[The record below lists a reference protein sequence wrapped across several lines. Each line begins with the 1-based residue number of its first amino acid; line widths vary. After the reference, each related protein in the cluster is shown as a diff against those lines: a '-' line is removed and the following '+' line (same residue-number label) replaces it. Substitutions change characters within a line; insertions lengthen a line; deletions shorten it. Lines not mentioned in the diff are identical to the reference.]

1 MYENAYEIFK
11 YLPIEQSEES
21 VYIQHLWGSFE
32 LLNKSDEPVK
42 AFSLL
47 PFHLLFM
54 FAMQYKVYRLS
65 AFDKKKYLEKV
76 ESCNLRDK
84 GNKQVLQQNA
94 PIRNETGIIP
104 SNCSMKNLS
113 FIPEKQIFDFL
124 EIIDCDKA
132 VTDKAKLLVE
142 SRGNYAHANGQIEED
157 VNTRVD
163 EYLEIL
169 QHIQDKI
176 SGVNNH
182 IFEIDESIVEF
193 DDIDE
198 YMAETFRDN
207 QFSQKDF
214 GSIIQKV
221 LESELLTFEQWEQ
234 FIQKGLDNCYEET
247 IQALEYIS
255 RNNQDESKVFNAR
268 QKLET
273 LL

>member
-1 MYENAYEIFK
+1 MYENAYEVFK
-11 YLPIEQSEES
+11 YLPIEQTEES

-54 FAMQYKVYRLS
+54 FAVQYKVYRLS
-65 AFDKKKYLEKV
+65 AYDNAKYIQILSRCYANAGNRKQLEI
-76 ESCNLRDK
+76 
-84 GNKQVLQQNA
+84 NA
-94 PIRNETGIIP
+94 PIRNNDGIIL
-104 SNCSMKNLS
+104 SECSVKNLS
-113 FIPEKQIFDFL
+113 LIKEKELFDFL
-124 EIIDCDKA
+124 EIIDCDRLII
-132 VTDKAKLLVE
+132 DKAKLLVE

-157 VNTRVD
+157 VNTRID

-169 QHIQDKI
+169 QHIQGKI
-176 SGVNNH
+176 SGINNQ
-182 IFEIDESIVEF
+182 IFELDENIQEF
-193 DDIDE
+193 DDIEE
-198 YMAETFRDN
+198 YIVETFRDN

-214 GSIIQKV
+214 GSVIQKI

-255 RNNQDESKVFNAR
+255 RNNQDESKMFNAR